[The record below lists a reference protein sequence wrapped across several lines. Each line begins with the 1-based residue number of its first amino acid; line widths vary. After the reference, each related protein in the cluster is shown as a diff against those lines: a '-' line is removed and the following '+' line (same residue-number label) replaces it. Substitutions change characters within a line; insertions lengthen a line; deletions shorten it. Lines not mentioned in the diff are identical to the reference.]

1 MADTAQGHTVGLV
14 ARTQELASPDT
25 CYLTGGTAVLASG
38 DFELED
44 LDRSKIELPPE
55 RAGCVQRRLG
65 GGLL

>member
-1 MADTAQGHTVGLV
+1 MADTAQGHTARLV

-38 DFELED
+38 YFELED
-44 LDRSKIELPPE
+44 LDRSKIELPPG
-55 RAGCVQRRLG
+55 RARCAQCRAA